1 MIQPIDGSGIAPDVR
16 ADVIR
21 LLCSDALEATNE
33 NGAEAALLMMDAALS
48 IAVTKLGPV
57 GAHEMSGLLIG
68 YLLQQ
73 GDRLIAPSA

>member
-1 MIQPIDGSGIAPDVR
+1 MINPNAEEGAPADLR

-21 LLCSDALEATNE
+21 LLANDALEATNE

-57 GAHEMSGLLIG
+57 GAHEMSGLLVG
-68 YLLQQ
+68 YLMQQ